1 MRIRKQNSEKMVIRK
16 DDGVSKFVDEHLDE
30 LNEGIDLRN
39 SYFDEITKGWHRGKS
54 RFKIGGVYQDENGDF
69 LTILNMDVD
78 SVGNIR
84 AKCRYNSD
92 EIDEW
97 LIVQIYEDYE
107 IIELELYNRRKPYWS
122 SCWESS
128 I

>member
-30 LNEGIDLRN
+30 LNEGRDLRN
-39 SYFDEITKGWHRGKS
+39 SYFEEITKGWHRGKS

-92 EIDEW
+92 EIEEW
-97 LIVQIYEDYE
+97 LYVQVYEEYE

>member
-39 SYFDEITKGWHRGKS
+39 SYFEERTKGWHRGKS

-69 LTILNMDVD
+69 LTIINMDVD

-97 LIVQIYEDYE
+97 LTVQIYEDYE